1 MHHTLRSDGRL
12 SFCKLMEV
20 PIKTWLVKIN
30 IVDRLPGVG
39 TLVRHKLVRV
49 GELYRLRHT

>member
-1 MHHTLRSDGRL
+1 
-12 SFCKLMEV
+12 MEV
-20 PIKTWLVKIN
+20 PIRTWLVKIN

-49 GELYRLRHT
+49 GELYR